1 MFWILPD
8 MKKILGIVCAL
19 ALLSGCVTKN
29 LSTEDRQQIKTLKV
43 LPVFVAVDNFQY
55 TSMTQAW
62 GAGLGAGAGAA
73 TGMVAGA
80 SSAGTAALTGAGSVA
95 GTKTGDVLTGDISRA
110 IQNNMKANGI
120 DLSQLIRQSFVKRIQ
135 QERVFT
141 VVGEGEQADAEVEI
155 LVMQWG
161 LSLKNYSTV
170 LYPVIGANASIKRN
184 GSAVWRNFETISVFN
199 DANTIAYAP
208 EQYATDPEAL
218 RTAFTHVSD
227 LVMKKLV
234 DDLKP

>member
-120 DLSQLIRQSFVKRIQ
+120 DLSQLIRQSFVKR
-135 QERVFT
+135 
-141 VVGEGEQADAEVEI
+141 A
-155 LVMQWG
+155 
-161 LSLKNYSTV
+161 
-170 LYPVIGANASIKRN
+170 ANASLSFTLTSAFIDLRDDN
-184 GSAVWRNFETISVFN
+184 GGFN
-199 DANTIAYAP
+199 NLPSTADRPEEAIRRMAGPAANG
-208 EQYATDPEAL
+208 
-218 RTAFTHVSD
+218 R
-227 LVMKKLV
+227 LV
-234 DDLKP
+234 